1 MTEQGGG
8 CSWLA
13 SDCVSSLD
21 RHEPRGLRA
30 APPSEQLFAAQTGQ
44 AGLWG
49 RPLGALCALAGGAA
63 SSL

>member
-1 MTEQGGG
+1 MGVLG
-8 CSWLA
+8 WLA
-13 SDCVSSLD
+13 IALAVWIAMNL
-21 RHEPRGLRA
+21 GVFGA